1 MSDRNTMHKDG
12 ELFPVPVAAATE
24 IFGGHMICANAAG
37 FAVPGVATAGFT
49 VLGVCDGYVDNTG
62 GAAGD
67 TVVLVRRRKSWN
79 FANLG
84 ADAVT
89 QAQIGKTCYLA
100 DSQTV
105 AKTSNTDVRPVAGI
119 VLGVDTDGVWVLI

>member
-1 MSDRNTMHKDG
+1 MSDRNTMYKDA
-12 ELFPVPVAAATE
+12 ELYPVPVAAATE
-24 IFGGHMICANAAG
+24 IFGGHMICANVAG

-49 VLGVCDGYVDNTG
+49 VLGVCDGYVDNTA

-67 TVVLVRRRKSWN
+67 TVVLVRRRKAWN

-84 ADAVT
+84 SDAVT
-89 QAQIGKTCYLA
+89 QAQVGQTCYLA

-105 AKTSNTDVRPVAGI
+105 AKTSNTNVRPVAG
-119 VLGVDTDGVWVLI
+119 VVQGVDADGVWVLI